1 MRKTK
6 ILATLGPA
14 TYSDE
19 AISGLIQAGAN
30 AFRFNFSH
38 GTHDQHT
45 EAFHRARSLSS
56 KAGKTI
62 ALIQDLQGPRIRVGE
77 LEPKMVELSNNQHVT
92 LTSKANVGSENII
105 PIKYDKLEQELT
117 KGHVILINDGNVRL
131 EALSVDE
138 NGVVCQVI
146 EGGIVEPHKGV
157 NFPNTLLSTPALT
170 EKDKKDL
177 RLGLKLDFDAIAL
190 SFVSEAADVQLLRD
204 EMLRIGKDK
213 PIIAKL
219 ERAACIDHLD
229 EIIEA
234 SDAVMVARG
243 DLGIEVDIKHL
254 PILQKTIIAKANS
267 VGVPVITATQMLESM
282 TKGLLPTRAEV
293 ADVANAV
300 LDGTDVLMLSG
311 ETAVG
316 AYPTQA
322 VEMMHELA
330 SEAEAYSQVADQ
342 ELWKFRLLR
351 GKDIAEA
358 VCHTAV
364 VAAHD
369 LGLDN
374 IVVVTLSGQ
383 TALDIAKFRPHA
395 MIHAFAQDWSLT
407 NFLML
412 SRGVFP
418 NFCSLGDDLK
428 SVLTTV
434 DTQLIERGISARGD
448 VVALVLGFPIK
459 AHEGTNA
466 LMIYKVGSQSL

>member
-19 AISGLIQAGAN
+19 AMSELIRAGAD

-38 GTHDQHT
+38 GTHDQHS
-45 EAFHRARSLSS
+45 EAFRRARTLSS
-56 KAGKTI
+56 EAGKTM

-77 LEPKMVELSNNQHVT
+77 LESKVVELFKDQHVT
-92 LTSKANVGSENII
+92 LTSKATVGAEGTV
-105 PIKYDKLEQELT
+105 PIRYDKLEQEVDE
-117 KGHVILINDGNVRL
+117 GHIILINDGKVRL
-131 EALSVDE
+131 EVLRKDE
-138 NGVVCQVI
+138 DGAVCRVI
-146 EGGIVEPHKGV
+146 EGGPVEPHKGV
-157 NFPNTLLSTPALT
+157 NFPDTLLSTPALT
-170 EKDKKDL
+170 GKDKEDL
-177 RLGLKLDFDAIAL
+177 RFGLELDFDAVAL
-190 SFVSEAADVQLLRD
+190 SFVSEAADVLLLKD
-204 EMLRIGKDK
+204 EMTRLGKVK
-213 PIIAKL
+213 PIISKL

-229 EIIEA
+229 EILEV

-243 DLGIEVDIKHL
+243 DLGIEVDIKRL
-254 PILQKTIIAKANS
+254 PILQKTIITKANS
-267 VGVPVITATQMLESM
+267 LGVPVITATQMLESM

-300 LDGTDVLMLSG
+300 LDGADVLMLSG

-316 AYPTQA
+316 AYPAQT

-330 SEAEAYSQVADQ
+330 VEAEAYSHEAEQ

-351 GKDIAEA
+351 REDIAEA

-374 IVVVTLSGQ
+374 IVAVTLSGQ

-395 MIHAFAQDWSLT
+395 TIHAFAQDWSLT
-407 NFLML
+407 NFLAL
-412 SRGVFP
+412 SRGVRP

-434 DTQLIERGISARGD
+434 DAQLTEHGISVKGD

-459 AHEGTNA
+459 EHEGTNA
-466 LMIYKVGSQSL
+466 LLLHKLGST